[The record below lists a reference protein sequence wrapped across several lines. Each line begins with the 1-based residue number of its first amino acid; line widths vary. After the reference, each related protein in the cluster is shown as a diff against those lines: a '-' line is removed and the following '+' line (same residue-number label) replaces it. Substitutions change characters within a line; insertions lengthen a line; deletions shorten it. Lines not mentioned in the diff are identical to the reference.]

1 MRYLIDTNCCIYLF
15 SGAYPALTARVAD
28 TAAGAIGLSVIVLAE
43 LGVGAQLSKAPT
55 GQRLLRLREEFPLL
69 PFEERDAQAY
79 AVLPL
84 RRGRFDR
91 LLAAHAISR
100 DLALITNNEADFA
113 DIAGLRLENWTLPAA

>member
-15 SGAYPALTARVAD
+15 SGAYPTLTNRVAD

-43 LGVGAQLSKAPT
+43 LGVGVRLGKAPT
-55 GQRLLRLREEFPLL
+55 GQRLSRLREEFPLL
-69 PFEERDAQAY
+69 PFEERDAEAY
-79 AVLPL
+79 AALPF

-91 LLAAHAISR
+91 LLAAHAVSR

-113 DIAGLRLENWTLPAA
+113 DIAGLCVENWTLAPA